1 MKKAIIPAL
10 IAATAVA
17 RAGMAGLPNV
27 EPVMLGTVV
36 AGTKYGW
43 KYGALTGLLSMLIS
57 DFIIYGTI
65 PLFLL
70 FGTGIFLVSLSTNLS
85 YGLAGALSA
94 FAKPRTR
101 KDFALLAAE
110 LTVLYDFLTNVAW
123 GLITGIPIPAA
134 LVAGIPFSLVH
145 VASNAIIVGII
156 APWAIAALTAAETGI
171 FASKP
176 SPAEQKEYMRE

>member
-17 RAGMAGLPNV
+17 RAGMAGLPNI

-43 KYGALTGLLSMLIS
+43 KYGALTWLFSMLVS

-65 PLFLL
+65 PIFLL
-70 FGTGIFLVSLSTNLS
+70 FGTGIFLVSVSTNLA
-85 YGLAGALSA
+85 YGFVGSLSGFVKA
-94 FAKPRTR
+94 RTR
-101 KDFALLAAE
+101 KDFALLAAG
-110 LTVLYDFLTNVAW
+110 LTLLYDFLTNVAW

-134 LVAGIPFSLVH
+134 LVAGIPFSIVH
-145 VASNAIIVGII
+145 VLSNAIIVGIV
-156 APWAIAALTAAETGI
+156 APWAIAALAAAETGI

-176 SPAEQKEYMRE
+176 SPAEQKEYMRG